1 MIGIEELPSVEREYH
16 ALSIFL
22 QVKVYLGRH

>member
-1 MIGIEELPSVEREYH
+1 MCDMIVE

-22 QVKVYLGRH
+22 QVQF